1 MFEFGNLWAW
11 LMLPLPILFALGLR
25 PAKLQQSALKVPY
38 FDAIK
43 GGSERSTRRGRN
55 LVLLSLIWLLLVAAA
70 ARPQWY
76 GEVISQPASAR
87 DLLLAVDIS
96 GSMESPDMVVNN
108 RQVTRIAVVKAV
120 VDQFIQRRT
129 GDRLGLVLFGSRAY
143 MQSPLTFDR
152 KTVGTLLREA
162 QIGFAGQG
170 TAIGDAIGLATRRL
184 VKRPAEQRVLILLTD
199 GANSAGEVP
208 PLKAAELAKQSG
220 VKVYT
225 IGVGAE
231 EFSRP
236 GLFGSNFMSRRINPS
251 ADLDEETLRKIA
263 DITGGQYFRAR
274 DPQELQQIYLE
285 LDKLEPME
293 QEAAQFRPVVSL
305 YSYPLAAAVLL
316 AIAWLVSPLLRS
328 RLNAWQNPAGRHEVT
343 NG

>member
-1 MFEFGNLWAW
+1 
-11 LMLPLPILFALGLR
+11 
-25 PAKLQQSALKVPY
+25 
-38 FDAIK
+38 
-43 GGSERSTRRGRN
+43 
-55 LVLLSLIWLLLVAAA
+55 
-70 ARPQWY
+70 
-76 GEVISQPASAR
+76 
-87 DLLLAVDIS
+87 
-96 GSMESPDMVVNN
+96 MVVNN

-170 TAIGDAIGLATRRL
+170 TAIGDAIGLATKRL
-184 VKRPAEQRVLILLTD
+184 LKRPADQRVLILLTD

-305 YSYPLAAAVLL
+305 YWYPLAAAVLL
-316 AIAWLVSPLLRS
+316 AIAWLASPLLRS
-328 RLNAWQNPAGRHEVT
+328 RLSAWLKPDDSKADSTTGRQGVS